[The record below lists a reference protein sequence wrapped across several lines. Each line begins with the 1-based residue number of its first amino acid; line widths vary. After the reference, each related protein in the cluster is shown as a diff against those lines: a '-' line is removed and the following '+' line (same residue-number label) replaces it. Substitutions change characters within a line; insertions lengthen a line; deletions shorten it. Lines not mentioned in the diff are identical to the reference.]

1 MSIDYDSVIQSAK
14 NIVGSENVLT
24 AKSDCWAYGYD
35 NSRRHA
41 PPDLVVFAEH
51 RDAIQQ
57 LVSLCNTHQLPLI
70 TRGRGTG
77 TTGAT
82 VPHTGGMVLSLER
95 MNHIINVDPA
105 NRAITVQPGV
115 TNQQVQQESAK
126 HGFFWPPCRGYPSFI
141 GH

>member
-57 LVSLCNTHQLPLI
+57 LELASHEP
-70 TRGRGTG
+70 G
-77 TTGAT
+77 
-82 VPHTGGMVLSLER
+82 LSNYDSARIEARQKELK
-95 MNHIINVDPA
+95 
-105 NRAITVQPGV
+105 AIFEEEKKTKKS
-115 TNQQVQQESAK
+115 E
-126 HGFFWPPCRGYPSFI
+126 
-141 GH
+141 